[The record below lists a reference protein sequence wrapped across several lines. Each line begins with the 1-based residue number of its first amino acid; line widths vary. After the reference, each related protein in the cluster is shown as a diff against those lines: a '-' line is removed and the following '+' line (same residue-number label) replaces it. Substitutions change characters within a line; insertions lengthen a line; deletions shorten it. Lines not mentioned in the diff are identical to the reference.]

1 MAFNDEQKKRIKE
14 LALQLEAGGMPR
26 GQAAQTAVS
35 QLFTP
40 KDLEQIFAPDVAPP
54 SAAPIVDERSADIQ
68 GADIELRDLETKF
81 IRERTRQIEAQGT
94 PTAEAEKQARAE
106 IEAYREPAPL
116 GFGTAEER
124 REETEGLFRF
134 VPSEE
139 TAGAFGIQDTPIGK
153 QEGTSGID
161 YKAIGE
167 IFADAYGESLD
178 EGLADSESFRQYII
192 EPRLAKLKEQGVVG
206 KEAQRQAIEEGFAVL
221 QDIQTRI
228 EDKESYLQPETLGS
242 GDPLIRTFS
251 RQVELGEGVPDL
263 TPEQVMF
270 INAREQRRVARAVES
285 KKGEKT
291 TVVVLADGTEL
302 PKSVYEQQV
311 KISPELGKPVSEKQV
326 DKSEGQIRLELGEEA
341 KIPWYLDPKK
351 KVEVIANPENFEKV
365 GILTSETPYGTKRET
380 GANWLLRSALIIPNA
395 VAGAGGKLAYDL
407 GPLAEAREEART
419 KRGYDSAILLNIA
432 ENRGFMGEAEEAA
445 RLAGIEEGSP
455 LYYTTLAGG
464 FAADILDPSLDIIKA
479 AGVTGKTGVQSY
491 RAMGSLYEGLG
502 TSARASE
509 SLKIAGR
516 IGARDFLDNNLIGN
530 LIGKNFDA
538 GDVRGVI
545 TRNLADDYTTA
556 MYLQENRLTSG
567 VEDTLTKLDEQGLG
581 NTRLASKVRSE
592 AARLG
597 TDDLNSV
604 MDEIGKFFKDDKILD
619 ELGELSFAQGARR
632 KDLARAVGALA
643 ASDDELAKSLREFGK
658 EVSEDLR
665 PKIDSFVDFLL
676 DKPRTRLLLR
686 KALSADKAARDV
698 IDATKGIDAFDNLV
712 AITKNTWAGKGS
724 ARTIL
729 ERAKKSKIGQVA
741 QDLAD
746 KGELQLVATSDK
758 AVGGPGRK
766 LTPGVTAKLTEPKVQ
781 PAYKVKLGDAIPM
794 IRIVQDLRTYGKIPQ
809 EIAVPM
815 ISRLEKGIITV
826 SDLRQVI
833 DANIDLIAEGLA
845 ATEGLTGVTRARD
858 LARLPVGE
866 QIDLLQ
872 PLEGRFFTRPWLRKL
887 KEKLTQSKKIEGNL
901 SIGQRQL
908 LRQAETEAAAL
919 DQRLIRQLKRAL
931 KDPEFRAL
939 YGIQEGA
946 TRSEIL
952 SHLIV
957 GPKESV
963 LKSGAGKIEKI
974 FRNLD
979 IDLEDFQATIRSR
992 KKIIKLLEDSLND
1005 LFFSQQTKENIFDIL
1020 TGTHVTKNGSVFTPK
1035 AYEVMRPLLQDAS
1048 EVIFDDPSQFFTQLE
1063 KIAKAVSVDIV
1074 DNGGPALIKFDKEDI
1089 VKTLDK
1095 DGKIPAEAQI
1105 AAFYRSE
1112 ADRIVENLLSDLVS
1126 KEIGKGQ
1133 LTIDN
1138 MFDDDFMQVFRDRTV
1153 SLMTEF
1159 DPSIARSDVDITKVF
1174 SNEVFTDLVRKQ
1186 TKRILAGEDTS
1197 LLEFDDV
1204 KDILLSSTTGEVKD
1218 KLTKLFDSPDG
1229 PLTAPDGDVLRS
1241 PRGRQ
1246 IRGSR
1251 GRRLEAVKRRYER
1264 AMSPVLEAAEDVARG
1279 IIKRNNLRLNDLD
1292 IGAVDKIFDDI
1303 VSSKNYE
1310 SDLRLLFGE
1319 DVANQLKDQFLSG
1332 YDKLR
1337 KELLELQAREYEKG
1351 VPAAA
1356 RNALRTTYE
1365 YITNFLYTALLNFR
1379 PRFHG
1384 ANLLTGM
1391 DIAYSTTGKIV
1402 NPVDV
1407 LEGAKVVAGKNPES
1421 VVFTD
1426 PGGRPYT
1433 QGELQEILQDVTG
1446 RSVYGLN
1453 LPQAQSERLI
1463 NLLEDTKLA
1472 KIKEGYQI
1480 FKELPQSE
1488 DLLFRYA
1495 ILKSALKEG
1504 RSLDEAI
1511 ALARRSMFDAG
1522 NITDLEKQ
1530 VKNIALFYGFAR
1542 NNLLNTLQNMASIK
1556 GVKRIGK
1563 AKRVRD
1569 NLSKFFAGEETE
1581 EYAPSYASS
1590 RVLLGKI
1597 GFDPEKG
1604 KELIIAGPPLASLDG
1619 VYTLAEFIKLEPGGV
1634 LGSAVRP
1641 EYKSLFGIEDKF
1653 DREFKQV
1660 PPEHI
1665 ALLKM
1670 AGFNPTD
1677 VVNRIV
1683 SGLGGEEVIPVPG
1696 KTIDGAVDGSI
1707 YPLNTPKQRK
1717 AYKRFYDTMSLFGIS
1732 TGTTDLARTFA
1743 PEGTK
1748 VGEVGTPLA
1757 QLAFG
1762 VGAMTPMT
1770 SFSPERQAY
1779 YDRLSRMRDLQSIV
1793 KGAKVSEA
1801 KRLEEA
1807 APPEEKQKAEEIK
1820 EKREKRSEVKK
1831 ITPSGRKSRMLE
1843 IKREIASIK
1852 SAVRSGTMSISEA
1865 KARMDELKKEVDS
1878 LR

>member
-1 MAFNDEQKKRIKE
+1 MAFNDEQKKRIRE
-14 LALQLEAGGMPR
+14 LALQLEADGMPR

-40 KDLEQIFAPDVAPP
+40 EDLEQIFAPDVAPP
-54 SAAPIVDERSADIQ
+54 SAAPIIDERSTDIKEADI
-68 GADIELRDLETKF
+68 DLLNQETKF
-81 IRERTRQIEAQGT
+81 IRERTRQIEAQGI
-94 PTAEAEKQARAE
+94 PRSEAEKQARAE

-116 GFGTAEER
+116 GFGTAAER
-124 REETEGLFRF
+124 REETKGLFGF

-167 IFADAYGESLD
+167 IFSNAYDESLD
-178 EGLADSESFRQYII
+178 EGLADSESFRQFIV

-206 KEAQRQAIEEGFAVL
+206 KEAQRQALEEGFSVL
-221 QDIQTRI
+221 QDIQTKI
-228 EDKESYLQPETLGS
+228 EDKENYLQPETLGS
-242 GDPLIRTFS
+242 GDPLIRAFS

-263 TPEQVMF
+263 TPEQVQF
-270 INAREQRRVARAVES
+270 INAREQRRVARAIDAKRDE
-285 KKGEKT
+285 EKT
-291 TVVVLADGTEL
+291 VIILEDGTEIDAADFD
-302 PKSVYEQQV
+302 PQFMKSKGAKKV
-311 KISPELGKPVSEKQV
+311 KKTEA
-326 DKSEGQIRLELGEEA
+326 DIRRELGEEA

-351 KVEVIANPENFEKV
+351 KVEVIADPDKFEKV

-380 GANWLLRSALIIPNA
+380 GANWLLRSALTIPNV
-395 VAGAGGKLAYDL
+395 VAGTVGKLAYDL
-407 GPLAEAREEART
+407 GPLSEAREEART
-419 KRGYDSAILLNIA
+419 KRGYDSAILLNVA
-432 ENRGFMGEAEEAA
+432 ENRGFMGEAQEAA
-445 RLAGIEEGSP
+445 ELGSVKSVSLPDLPEMSPETEFALRQSFPLAVGAYENVGDV
-455 LYYTTLAGG
+455 LYYATVAGG
-464 FAADILDPSLDIIKA
+464 FAGDILDPSLDIIKA
-479 AGVTGKTGVQSY
+479 AGVAGKSGSQAY
-491 RAMGSLYEGLG
+491 RAMGNLYEGLE

-509 SLKIAGR
+509 AAKIAGR
-516 IGARDFLDNNLIGN
+516 IGYRDFLDNNLIGN
-530 LIGKNFDA
+530 LIGKKFDA

-545 TRNLADDYTTA
+545 TRNLADDYTAA
-556 MYLQENRLTSG
+556 MYVTDANT
-567 VEDTLTKLDEQGLG
+567 VEDAIKILKSEGLDKTRYAKSLEKYDPKMEIDDFLEETK
-581 NTRLASKVRSE
+581 N
-592 AARLG
+592 
-597 TDDLNSV
+597 
-604 MDEIGKFFKDDKILD
+604 IFKDDLIEDDLIPLKF
-619 ELGELSFAQGARR
+619 GQGARR
-632 KDLARAVGALA
+632 KDLARAVGSIA
-643 ASDDELAKSLREFGK
+643 ATDDEIKALLKNAPKGK
-658 EVSEDLR
+658 KTRL
-665 PKIDSFVDFLL
+665 DSFVDTLL
-676 DKPRTRLLLR
+676 SDERGRRLLR

-729 ERAKKSKIGQVA
+729 ERAKKSEVGKIS

-746 KGELQLVATSDK
+746 KGDLRLVATADQE
-758 AVGGPGRK
+758 VGSAGQLTAGVRPPG
-766 LTPGVTAKLTEPKVQ
+766 TPKIQ
-781 PAYKVKLGDAIPM
+781 PAYELSEGQAKSLFS
-794 IRIVQDLRTYGKIPQ
+794 IVEDLKNYGKFNSATSDVIK
-809 EIAVPM
+809 
-815 ISRLEKGIITV
+815 SRLSKGIITV
-826 SDLRQVI
+826 TDLRQVI
-833 DANIDLIAEGLA
+833 DANIDLIAEGLS

-908 LRQAETEAAAL
+908 LRQAEAQAAAL
-919 DQRLIRQLKRAL
+919 DQRLIRDLKRAL

-952 SHLIV
+952 AHLIV
-957 GPKESV
+957 GPKETVIPTGARSPDEPFVSV
-963 LKSGAGKIEKI
+963 Q
-974 FRNLD
+974 D
-979 IDLEDFQATIRSR
+979 IVVKEGSDTSR
-992 KKIIKLLEDSLND
+992 KARIESLLKEGLDD
-1005 LFFSQQTKENIFDIL
+1005 FFFTQETKENIFDVL
-1020 TGTHVTKNGSVFTPK
+1020 TGTHVSRNTSVFTEK
-1035 AYEVMRPLLQDAS
+1035 AYEKLSDAIL
-1048 EVIFDDPSQFFTQLE
+1048 EATLKIDADPSQFFYELERLAKEAGKIIDSGDQSLIKYNKDDIIKVLE
-1063 KIAKAVSVDIV
+1063 KK
-1074 DNGGPALIKFDKEDI
+1074 
-1089 VKTLDK
+1089 
-1095 DGKIPAEAQI
+1095 GKISAETQI
-1105 AAFYRSE
+1105 ASFYRSE
-1112 ADRIVENLLSDLVS
+1112 AKKIVNDLMSDLIN

-1133 LTIDN
+1133 LQPEDLFDKEYLDSVSRAINEINSEIPFVSREFMIDMVN
-1138 MFDDDFMQVFRDRTV
+1138 YQIQKILKGVDTEISPEDLSKILNIDSSDERLKGL
-1153 SLMTEF
+1153 SELMEPISATAA
-1159 DPSIARSDVDITKVF
+1159 DIANGIIRRNKLVNNDIDLDKIERLF
-1174 SNEVFTDLVRKQ
+1174 NEVK
-1186 TKRILAGEDTS
+1186 E
-1197 LLEFDDV
+1197 
-1204 KDILLSSTTGEVKD
+1204 
-1218 KLTKLFDSPDG
+1218 SP
-1229 PLTAPDGDVLRS
+1229 S
-1241 PRGRQ
+1241 F
-1246 IRGSR
+1246 
-1251 GRRLEAVKRRYER
+1251 
-1264 AMSPVLEAAEDVARG
+1264 
-1279 IIKRNNLRLNDLD
+1279 N
-1292 IGAVDKIFDDI
+1292 
-1303 VSSKNYE
+1303 
-1310 SDLRLLFGE
+1310 SDLKLLFGE
-1319 DVANQLKDQFLSG
+1319 DVAKQLEDNFLSG
-1332 YDKLR
+1332 YESLR

-1351 VPAAA
+1351 VPSKVK
-1356 RNALRTTYE
+1356 NALRIGYE
-1365 YITNFLYTALLNFR
+1365 GITNLLYTALLNLR

-1426 PGGRPYT
+1426 PAGRPYT

-1446 RSVYGLN
+1446 RSVFGLN

-1463 NLLEDTKLA
+1463 NLLKDTNIS

-1604 KELIIAGPPLASLDG
+1604 KDLIIAGPPLASLDG
-1619 VYTLAEFIKLEPGGV
+1619 VYTLAEFIKLEPSGV

-1793 KGAKVSEA
+1793 RKIASDEI
-1801 KRLEEA
+1801 KRLESQVSDE
-1807 APPEEKQKAEEIK
+1807 QKAEAD
-1820 EKREKRSEVKK
+1820 
-1831 ITPSGRKSRMLE
+1831 E
-1843 IKREIASIK
+1843 IKREREEAKEERIQEKQSVLFRNETEFLNYISSLRYK
-1852 SAVRSGTMSISEA
+1852 VRNGQISEA
-1865 KARMDELKKEVDS
+1865 TYERLVEEAEEEAEKMGL
-1878 LR
+1878 

>member
-1 MAFNDEQKKRIKE
+1 MAFKEEQKKRIKD
-14 LALQLEAGGMPR
+14 LALQLEAGGMSR

-40 KDLEQIFAPDVAPP
+40 EDLEQIFAPDVAPP
-54 SAAPIVDERSADIQ
+54 SAAPIVDERSTDIKEADI
-68 GADIELRDLETKF
+68 DLLNQETKF
-81 IRERTRQIEAQGT
+81 IRERTRQIEAQGI
-94 PTAEAEKQARAE
+94 PRAEAEKQARAE

-124 REETEGLFRF
+124 REETEGLFSLI
-134 VPSEE
+134 PSEE

-311 KISPELGKPVSEKQV
+311 KISPELGEPVSEKQV

-380 GANWLLRSALIIPNA
+380 GANWLLRSALIIPNT

-407 GPLAEAREEART
+407 GPLAEAREEALT
-419 KRGYDSAILLNIA
+419 KKGYDSAILLNIA

-445 RLAGIEEGSP
+445 RLSGIEEGSP
-455 LYYTTLAGG
+455 LYYTVLAGG

-516 IGARDFLDNNLIGN
+516 IGVRDFLDNNLIGN

-545 TRNLADDYTTA
+545 TRNLADDYTAA
-556 MYLQENRLTSG
+556 MYATDA
-567 VEDTLTKLDEQGLG
+567 DTVDEAIQILKSEGLDKTRYAKSLEKYDPSMKIDDVLEETK
-581 NTRLASKVRSE
+581 K
-592 AARLG
+592 
-597 TDDLNSV
+597 
-604 MDEIGKFFKDDKILD
+604 IFKDDSIEDDLISLKF
-619 ELGELSFAQGARR
+619 GRGARR
-632 KDLARAVGALA
+632 KDLARAVGSIA
-643 ASDDELAKSLREFGK
+643 ATDDEIKALLKDAPKGK
-658 EVSEDLR
+658 KTRL
-665 PKIDSFVDFLL
+665 DSFVDTLL
-676 DKPRTRLLLR
+676 SNERGTRFLR

-729 ERAKKSKIGQVA
+729 ERAKNSEVGKIA

-746 KGELQLVATSDK
+746 KSDLRLVATADQE
-758 AVGGPGRK
+758 VGSAGQLTAGVRPPG
-766 LTPGVTAKLTEPKVQ
+766 TPKIQ
-781 PAYKVKLGDAIPM
+781 PAYELSEDQASSLFS
-794 IRIVQDLRTYGKIPQ
+794 IVEDLKNYGKFNSATSDVIK
-809 EIAVPM
+809 A
-815 ISRLEKGIITV
+815 RLRKGIITV
-826 SDLRQVI
+826 TDLRQVI
-833 DANIDLIAEGLA
+833 DANIDLVAEGLS

-908 LRQAETEAAAL
+908 LRQAEAQAAAL
-919 DQRLIRQLKRAL
+919 DQRLIRDLKRAL

-952 SHLIV
+952 AHLIV
-957 GPKESV
+957 GPKETV
-963 LKSGAGKIEKI
+963 IPAGARSPDEP
-974 FRNLD
+974 FVPVQD
-979 IDLEDFQATIRSR
+979 IVVKEGSDTSR
-992 KKIIKLLEDSLND
+992 KARIESLLKEGLDD
-1005 LFFSQQTKENIFDIL
+1005 FFFTQETKENIFDVL
-1020 TGTHVTKNGSVFTPK
+1020 TGTHVSRNTSVFTEK
-1035 AYEVMRPLLQDAS
+1035 AYEQLSDAIL
-1048 EVIFDDPSQFFTQLE
+1048 EATLKIDADPSQFFYELERLVKEAGKIIDSGDQSLIKYNKDDITKVLE
-1063 KIAKAVSVDIV
+1063 KK
-1074 DNGGPALIKFDKEDI
+1074 
-1089 VKTLDK
+1089 
-1095 DGKIPAEAQI
+1095 GKISAEAQI
-1105 AAFYRSE
+1105 ASFYRSE
-1112 ADRIVENLLSDLVS
+1112 AKKIVNDLMSDLIN

-1133 LTIDN
+1133 LQPEDLFDKEYLDSVSSAINEINSEIPFVSREFMIDIVN
-1138 MFDDDFMQVFRDRTV
+1138 YQIQKILKGVDTGISPEDLSKILNIDSSDERLKGL
-1153 SLMTEF
+1153 SELMEPISATAA
-1159 DPSIARSDVDITKVF
+1159 DIADGIIRRNKLVNNDIDLDKIERLF
-1174 SNEVFTDLVRKQ
+1174 NEVK
-1186 TKRILAGEDTS
+1186 E
-1197 LLEFDDV
+1197 
-1204 KDILLSSTTGEVKD
+1204 
-1218 KLTKLFDSPDG
+1218 SP
-1229 PLTAPDGDVLRS
+1229 S
-1241 PRGRQ
+1241 F
-1246 IRGSR
+1246 
-1251 GRRLEAVKRRYER
+1251 
-1264 AMSPVLEAAEDVARG
+1264 
-1279 IIKRNNLRLNDLD
+1279 N
-1292 IGAVDKIFDDI
+1292 
-1303 VSSKNYE
+1303 
-1310 SDLRLLFGE
+1310 SDLKLLFGE
-1319 DVANQLKDQFLSG
+1319 DVAKQLEDNFLSG
-1332 YDKLR
+1332 YESLR

-1351 VPAAA
+1351 APSKVK
-1356 RNALRTTYE
+1356 NALRTTYE
-1365 YITNFLYTALLNFR
+1365 GITNFLYTALLNLR

-1402 NPVDV
+1402 NPIDV
-1407 LEGAKVVAGKNPES
+1407 LEGARILGGNKPNRI
-1421 VVFTD
+1421 VFTD
-1426 PGGRPYT
+1426 PAGRSYT
-1433 QGELQEILQDVTG
+1433 EGELLSILQDVTG

-1472 KIKEGYQI
+1472 KIKEGYKI
-1480 FKELPQSE
+1480 FKELPQTE

-1522 NITDLEKQ
+1522 NITAKEKQ

-1619 VYTLAEFIKLEPGGV
+1619 VYTLAEFIKLEPSGV

-1717 AYKRFYDTMSLFGIS
+1717 AYKRFYDTMSFFGIS

-1743 PEGTK
+1743 LEGTQ

-1779 YDRLSRMRDLQSIV
+1779 YDRFSRMGNLQSIV

-1843 IKREIASIK
+1843 IKRETVSIK
-1852 SAVRSGTMSISEA
+1852 NAVRSGTMTRSEA